1 MSTKSLGHWCQSV
14 LPENFKQVSGQTRSI
29 QKFLREHLPDPIN
42 QQVSV
47 INCSDEEINIAV
59 TDPQI
64 ANYLRLYVAEIQQ
77 QIHETFGMQQ
87 KLTIRT
93 MPDSQLKVGTR
104 PQPNKPGRVSKNAV
118 DALNRNAS
126 CVDDENL
133 RESLLALASSLEKK

>member
-14 LPENFKQVSGQTRSI
+14 LPENFIRVSGQTKAM

-77 QIHETFGMQQ
+77 QIHETFGTRQTL
-87 KLTIRT
+87 KIRA
-93 MPDSQLKVGTR
+93 MPDSLLHVGSR
-104 PQPNKPGRVSKNAV
+104 PLPKIPTPVSSETADAISKNANWV
-118 DALNRNAS
+118 EDQG
-126 CVDDENL
+126 L
-133 RESLLALASSLEKK
+133 RESLQSLARFLKKN